1 MRETGSGAVNRA
13 GRPLRVH
20 RPLPFRQG
28 GVAVIWYVAIGS
40 AFGGVARFVLGGWIQ
55 QRAGTFFPVQTIV
68 INVTGSFLLGFLQRY
83 GLDSTAL
90 SPEVRTMLTIGFCGG
105 YTTFSTFSLETVR
118 LIESGDSMR
127 ALLYTG
133 LSVVLSVA
141 GAVLG
146 IVAARELL
154 ALRGRL

>member
-1 MRETGSGAVNRA
+1 M
-13 GRPLRVH
+13 
-20 RPLPFRQG
+20 
-28 GVAVIWYVAIGS
+28 IWYVAIGS
-40 AFGGVARFVLGGWIQ
+40 AFGGVARYLLGGWIQ
-55 QRAGTFFPVQTIV
+55 HRAGTFFPVQTIV